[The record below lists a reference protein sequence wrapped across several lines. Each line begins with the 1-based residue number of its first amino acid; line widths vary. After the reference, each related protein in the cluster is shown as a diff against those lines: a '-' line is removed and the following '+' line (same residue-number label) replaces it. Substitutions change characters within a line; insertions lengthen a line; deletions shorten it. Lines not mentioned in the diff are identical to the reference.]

1 MCIRDRGNGA
11 SRFEVDLDSGD
22 AIFSG
27 TVTWASGNSTQANTA
42 YAHSQTAHAPSNA
55 NYYVFPYTISQ
66 SETPDS
72 VVRRNSFGNIVG
84 NYISMS
90 DDADPNSGSAVTEII
105 SKTGDDYYRG
115 ASATKVRTFLNVA
128 DGATNVTNNNQLTN
142 RMGFITSADGGN
154 AGLLDGYDNTDFV
167 RSGATKSVS
176 GWVIDAFKNSN
187 GNSPTVY
194 LSHSSGYGM
203 HINTYNTSGSVYA
216 LELYNSQKHLLQV
229 WNDGVVKVDGGNQV
243 LHAGN
248 YLSLIHI

>member
-1 MCIRDRGNGA
+1 GGMSYNGDGNPAFASGEGADRVTFYGLNNSARTEVFSYSYSSTGAVDFNGA
-11 SRFEVDLDSGD
+11 LTWSGGGS
-22 AIFSG
+22 A
-27 TVTWASGNSTQANTA
+27 NANTA
-42 YAHSQTAHAPSNA
+42 YTHSQSAHAPSNA

-142 RMGFITSADGGN
+142 GMGFTTFTA
-154 AGLLDGYDNTDFV
+154 
-167 RSGATKSVS
+167 
-176 GWVIDAFKNSN
+176 
-187 GNSPTVY
+187 
-194 LSHSSGYGM
+194 
-203 HINTYNTSGSVYA
+203 
-216 LELYNSQKHLLQV
+216 
-229 WNDGVVKVDGGNQV
+229 
-243 LHAGN
+243 
-248 YLSLIHI
+248 